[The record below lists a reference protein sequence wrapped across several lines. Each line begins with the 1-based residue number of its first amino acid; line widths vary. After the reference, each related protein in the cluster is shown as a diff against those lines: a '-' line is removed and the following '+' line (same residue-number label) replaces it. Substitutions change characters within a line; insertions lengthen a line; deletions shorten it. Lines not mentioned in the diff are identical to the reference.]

1 MEIHKFVDFK
11 NKHPPEDGSQ
21 PEIMSLLAG
30 GEKVRCACEMWDMVF
45 KECVMRATVTKC
57 IEEEGCSAAALK

>member
-30 GEKVRCACEMWDMVF
+30 RGRKWEDMVF